1 MSKIVFKHEF
11 VDATEPSNL
20 MARNWR
26 SSRLGNS
33 QIDQPIRY
41 LDNSSGAMRLFA
53 LIKWTHPTAF
63 QPKAGFQTDRFEP
76 QSALPSSAIA
86 PEPNWWQFR
95 FYC

>member
-1 MSKIVFKHEF
+1 
-11 VDATEPSNL
+11 
-20 MARNWR
+20 
-26 SSRLGNS
+26 
-33 QIDQPIRY
+33 
-41 LDNSSGAMRLFA
+41 MRLFA

-86 PEPNWWQFR
+86 PEPYWWQFR